1 MYVCWMLTN
10 FCEKQLSRENGEIL
24 RTSQFFFG
32 KKVKQKLAQ
41 NITLSKF
48 SVLTISEIILNY
60 FLKIFETR
68 WRNTFNFLS
77 GKVAI
82 TYFMKTSETF
92 SKIKTKN
99 TQAADNLRRWV
110 FWLRW
115 TCKTIVKYLDIFREF
130 L

>member
-1 MYVCWMLTN
+1 MLTN

-68 WRNTFNFLS
+68 
-77 GKVAI
+77 
-82 TYFMKTSETF
+82 
-92 SKIKTKN
+92 
-99 TQAADNLRRWV
+99 
-110 FWLRW
+110 
-115 TCKTIVKYLDIFREF
+115 
-130 L
+130 